1 MDQQGFTPI
10 WGVTGLSDAE
20 QRRVRGGSHRASCF
34 RSAYINYRNSIRSGV
49 SRGDARNNLLN
60 SLSNCSSGNGSG

>member
-20 QRRVRGGSHRASCF
+20 QRRVRGGSRARCC
-34 RSAYINYRNSIRSGV
+34 RSAYINYRNAIRSGV

-60 SLSNCSSGNGSG
+60 SLSNCSSGEE